1 MKKYIHAS
9 FLFFA
14 LTALSGTWMRIYQQR
29 PVSWIAYDHILHAHS
44 HLALLGWLFVGAF
57 LIFLTSFWKT
67 IEKRKQAFAILF
79 SLSFT
84 SLLMFCAFLYQGYGI
99 YSIAISTIHI
109 FIEYWAAIFIMKHLK
124 KQTILKAGRY
134 FIIGAIIALILSS
147 IGPFALGFISANG
160 LKEQPVF
167 EIAIY
172 YYLHFQY
179 NGWLTLFLIGLFSI
193 FLYKKRLPINEAL
206 LQKAFWIYFTAL
218 FPSFLLSILWANLGM
233 TAEIFAAI
241 GSIAQWAAV
250 ILILFSFK
258 DTFMLLKKRLPR
270 ITWVMLII
278 SFSLFFI
285 KSTLELGLIHPELA
299 NLVNT
304 TRSVIIGYL
313 HLTLLGFLSI
323 FILVQYQIQGI
334 TSTSRFAAYS
344 FTVFFIGFV
353 LNELL
358 LFFQTLAQW
367 TNLYT
372 IPYVTNGLLLA
383 AVLLS
388 MGVILMWFTVSSQY
402 KEAG

>member
-1 MKKYIHAS
+1 MKKYIHVS

-14 LTALSGTWMRIYQQR
+14 LTALSGMWMRIYQQT
-29 PVSWIAYDHILHAHS
+29 PVSWIAYENILHSHS
-44 HLALLGWLFVGAF
+44 HLALLGWLFIAAF

-79 SLSFT
+79 TLSFS

-109 FIEYWAAIFIMKHLK
+109 FIEYWAAIFIIKHLN
-124 KQTILKAGRY
+124 KQAILKAGRF
-134 FIIGAIIALILSS
+134 FIIGALIALVLSS

-160 LKEQPVF
+160 LKEQPLF

-193 FLYKKRLPINEAL
+193 LLYKKRLPINEPL
-206 LQKAFWIYFTAL
+206 LQLAFWIYFSAL
-218 FPSFLLSILWANLGM
+218 FPSFLLSILWADLG
-233 TAEIFAAI
+233 TTVEIFAAF

-250 ILILFSFK
+250 ILMLVSFK
-258 DTFMLLKKRLPR
+258 DTFILLKNQLPR
-270 ITWVMLII
+270 TTWVMLII
-278 SFSLFFI
+278 SFSLLFI

-299 NLVNT
+299 SLVNT
-304 TRSVIIGYL
+304 TRSVIVGYL

-323 FILVQYQIQGI
+323 LILAQYQIQGI
-334 TSTSRFAAYS
+334 TSTSRLAVYS
-344 FTVFFIGFV
+344 FTIFFIGFI

-358 LFFQTLAQW
+358 LFFQALAQW
-367 TNLYT
+367 TNHFT
-372 IPYVTNGLLLA
+372 IPCYANGLLLA
-383 AVLLS
+383 AILLS
-388 MGVILMWFTVSSQY
+388 TGVMLMWFTVSSQF
-402 KEAG
+402 KEVG